1 MNLKELG
8 ALIKSRRES
17 KNLTL
22 EDISNVIK
30 IPLKSLASIEE
41 GDLSLI
47 GYETYYKNFL
57 KCYVLY
63 LGFTYEEY
71 QDLIAQTEDFTE
83 QNEPPKSLETQRA
96 ETQPESTKP
105 RGKKLALQLIILA
118 VIGGGAYFYFTHE
131 ETKDYLVQQ
140 ETITIEPTIEEQE
153 EIINKEDTKEQE
165 VLVEE
170 KVTEDNEIE
179 KVDQQDT
186 KKQEVQDEQENLVQ
200 QKFENDTLADV
211 KDEKKEDKK
220 DDTQVDKKVE
230 KQEEKQETELDSVAL
245 IKKYPSAKVIN
256 WDIVSKPR
264 EGEQQAVMYAKQ
276 DCWMQYVQDGKS
288 SHFTLKRGTQREFI
302 FKKSLKFKIANGS
315 AITLF
320 HNKKP
325 VEIGDSTRMREVNLK

>member
-1 MNLKELG
+1 MNLIELG

-63 LGFTYEEY
+63 LGFSYEEY

-96 ETQPESTKP
+96 ESQPESTKP

-131 ETKDYLVQQ
+131 DTKDDLVQQ
-140 ETITIEPTIEEQE
+140 ETIIIEPTIEEQE
-153 EIINKEDTKEQE
+153 EVISKEDTKEQE

-170 KVTEDNEIE
+170 KVTEDSVLE
-179 KVDQQDT
+179 KVEEET
-186 KKQEVQDEQENLVQ
+186 KKQEVKNEQENLVQ
-200 QKFENDTLADV
+200 QKVENDIVADV
-211 KDEKKEDKK
+211 KDEKKEDKE
-220 DDTQVDKKVE
+220 DKK
-230 KQEEKQETELDSVAL
+230 EETQDEELDAVAL

-256 WDIVSKPR
+256 WDNVSKPKK
-264 EGEQQAVMYAKQ
+264 GEQQAVMYAKQ
-276 DCWMQYVQDGKS
+276 DCWMQYEQDGKS

-302 FKKSLKFKIANGS
+302 FKKNLKFKIANGS

-325 VEIGDSTRMREVNLK
+325 VEIGDSTKMREVNLK